1 MLFNRL
7 KILFVLIIVLL
18 SVFILLVLNSR
29 SEEPS
34 IPMVPIPQST
44 SIVEEITR
52 GNIIIIID
60 DFGYRNDEVSEGFL
74 TLDADLTFAV
84 IPGHKN
90 VAISSSSLMILD
102 IEMMKYLKAF

>member
-44 SIVEEITR
+44 SIVEER
-52 GNIIIIID
+52 
-60 DFGYRNDEVSEGFL
+60 SEERRVGKECRSRWS
-74 TLDADLTFAV
+74 
-84 IPGHKN
+84 PYH
-90 VAISSSSLMILD
+90 
-102 IEMMKYLKAF
+102 

>member
-1 MLFNRL
+1 MIFNRL
-7 KILFVLIIVLL
+7 KSLFVLIVVLL
-18 SVFILLVLNSR
+18 SICIVLVFKSR
-29 SEEPS
+29 SEEPE
-34 IPMVPIPQST
+34 IPMVPIPQSIP
-44 SIVEEITR
+44 IVEEPER

-90 VAISSSSLMILD
+90 S
-102 IEMMKYLKAF
+102 